1 MTEQESMVLSEVN
14 SVPGLTIQ
22 IRFDS
27 EYFKTGRFFMVD
39 EWEVKMP
46 MEKYGKYEQIRIRRS
61 YFAMVTGRDCGGTV
75 LNMMQIC
82 QETGGIRHFNIPE
95 SQYRHGYWG
104 LTPVKIEKEGE
115 NNNG

>member
-22 IRFDS
+22 LRFDS
-27 EYFKTGRFFMVD
+27 EYFKTGQIFMVD

-61 YFAMVTGRDCGGTV
+61 YLAMVTGLECGGTV

-82 QETGGIRHFNIPE
+82 QETGGIRHFSISE

-104 LTPVKIEKEGE
+104 LTLAKIEKEGE
-115 NNNG
+115 NNDG

>member
-1 MTEQESMVLSEVN
+1 MTKQESMVLSEVN

-46 MEKYGKYEQIRIRRS
+46 REKCDKYEQIRIIRS
-61 YFAMVTGRDCGGTV
+61 YFAMVTGYEGGGTV

-82 QETGGIRHFNIPE
+82 QESGGIRHFNISE
-95 SQYRHGYWG
+95 SEYRHGYWG

>member
-22 IRFDS
+22 LRFDS
-27 EYFKTGRFFMVD
+27 EYFHVGRFFMVD
-39 EWEVKMP
+39 DWEVKMP
-46 MEKYGKYEQIRIRRS
+46 REKYGKYEQIRIRDS
-61 YFAMVTGRDCGGTV
+61 YLAMVTGLESGGTV

-82 QETGGIRHFNIPE
+82 QETGGIRHFDIPE
-95 SQYRHGYWG
+95 SRYRHGYYG

-115 NNNG
+115 NGNG

>member
-22 IRFDS
+22 LRFDP

-39 EWEVKMP
+39 EWEVRMP
-46 MEKYGKYEQIRIRRS
+46 REKGDKYEQIKIRRS
-61 YFAMVTGRDCGGTV
+61 YLAMVTGLECGGTV

-82 QETGGIRHFNIPE
+82 QETGGIRHFNISE
-95 SQYRHGYWG
+95 SEYRHGYWS

-115 NNNG
+115 NGNG

>member
-14 SVPGLTIQ
+14 SVPGLTIP

-39 EWEVKMP
+39 GWKVKMP
-46 MEKYGKYEQIRIRRS
+46 MEKYGKYEQIQIMRS
-61 YFAMVTGRDCGGTV
+61 YLAMVTGYECGGTV

-82 QETGGIRHFNIPE
+82 QETGGIRRFNIPE

-104 LTPVKIEKEGE
+104 LTPIKIEKEGE
-115 NNNG
+115 NDNG